1 MSKHLHLAGI
11 IPIANF
17 NDTFGVAYPWCL
29 LPVDEGFSM
38 IQKSIFECAIAGC
51 QTIWIVAN
59 DDMAPIIRKTIG
71 EWTYDPVYYYRK
83 EKFYK
88 DKRREIP
95 IYYVPIHPKDR
106 ERRDSYG
113 WSALFGIHSAWYVS
127 SRLSKWITPEKYY
140 ISFPHSAFN
149 IYSLREHR
157 QIISHHENNFFLS
170 HNGETVK
177 NNKHMSFTM
186 FGEDF
191 KNCRRYV
198 NKETTHTYHNL
209 KDGEKYPS
217 KKLPIEERW
226 SARRF
231 EIQKV
236 FSQVDSENSNTIE
249 LDWHWDIG
257 NWDGYRQYLSSEN
270 FIQKP
275 SDSLTA
281 THKHSI
287 LCNTQE
293 GSE

>member
-275 SDSLTA
+275 SNSLTA

>member
-157 QIISHHENNFFLS
+157 QTISHHENNFFLS